1 MNTNT
6 GPDQYQPGV
15 CNIGPSEVRVRR
27 LFFRIILAVTLLMTI
42 AAVFW
47 SHSIPMFILMLF
59 TSFSMIVLHFEIR
72 YRFCIL
78 FGFFNLHNFRQLGN
92 LEEVKSEHHSKLD
105 RKRVWK
111 IVLQSFAFALLYSST
126 IHFIA
131 ERSHGH

>member
-1 MNTNT
+1 MTTET
-6 GPDQYQPGV
+6 GPNHYQPGI
-15 CNIGPSEVRVRR
+15 CNIGASELRIRR
-27 LFFRIILAVTLLMTI
+27 LFFRITLTVTLLMTV

-47 SHSIPMFILMLF
+47 SHSIPLFILMLF
-59 TSFSMIVLHFEIR
+59 ASFSMIVLYFEIR

-78 FGFFNLHNFRQLGN
+78 FGFFNLHNFRQLGH
-92 LEEVKSEHHSKLD
+92 LDEVKNDHHAKLD

-111 IVLQSFAFALLYSST
+111 IVVKSFAFALLYSSV